1 MARKPALEPWSAA
14 GLTRDA
20 HVHSAKA
27 GRTQPEQSSDP
38 LRTHS
43 NEQVGSETALAEEAQ
58 VTPQNPADTASS
70 WRTMEATTANRS
82 AALQSSREALAE
94 PQGPAGVADQHQ
106 SLTHAYPGPCR
117 SGHTRSTH
125 RANENTTASGSAA
138 NGALT
143 ASQEAQPKPQNTAGS
158 RRTGGQLY

>member
-70 WRTMEATTANRS
+70 WRTMEARPALPLAGRPRPAS
-82 AALQSSREALAE
+82 ASSQPAWIYKGLFSWRLRPWQFLVFRALKFNSFEFFQR
-94 PQGPAGVADQHQ
+94 D
-106 SLTHAYPGPCR
+106 
-117 SGHTRSTH
+117 
-125 RANENTTASGSAA
+125 
-138 NGALT
+138 
-143 ASQEAQPKPQNTAGS
+143 
-158 RRTGGQLY
+158 

>member
-1 MARKPALEPWSAA
+1 MKPKSTAAVARKPALEPWSAA

-20 HVHSAKA
+20 HVHSTKA

-94 PQGPAGVADQHQ
+94 PRGPVGVADQH
-106 SLTHAYPGPCR
+106 
-117 SGHTRSTH
+117 
-125 RANENTTASGSAA
+125 
-138 NGALT
+138 
-143 ASQEAQPKPQNTAGS
+143 
-158 RRTGGQLY
+158 